1 MRTWY
6 ISKLCNHK
14 YMICKLDFS
23 SWINERVRSTKIRG
37 QRTPEV
43 IGLMLDTQGY
53 LRFLVNS
60 EKYGDRTFSCRTCSL
75 MISEKCRSKINLK
88 CI

>member
-1 MRTWY
+1 MRTWC

-37 QRTPEV
+37 HRTPEV
-43 IGLMLDTQGY
+43 IGLMLDTLGY
-53 LRFLVNS
+53 L
-60 EKYGDRTFSCRTCSL
+60 
-75 MISEKCRSKINLK
+75 
-88 CI
+88 